1 MVKGLK
7 PSRNSVEKTFFFFI
21 PSKGGLF
28 KLLAP
33 IQRVTKLQESAIIF
47 CNLIN
52 EMASCVYLTKSQFV
66 MVLVVQDV
74 HQIRVEG
81 VDIL

>member
-1 MVKGLK
+1 
-7 PSRNSVEKTFFFFI
+7 
-21 PSKGGLF
+21 
-28 KLLAP
+28 
-33 IQRVTKLQESAIIF
+33 
-47 CNLIN
+47 LIN